1 MRHVLDI
8 EVIQGRYYLKLDS
21 FTPIEV
27 PPQFKTAM
35 EDLIDEVLD
44 EGRKLERENN

>member
-8 EVIQGRYYLKLDS
+8 EVIQGRYYLKLDN
-21 FTPIEV
+21 FNPIEV

-35 EDLIDEVLD
+35 EDLIDEVLE
-44 EGRKLERENN
+44 EGKKLERENS

>member
-8 EVIQGRYYLKLDS
+8 EVIQGRYYLKLDN
-21 FTPIEV
+21 FAPIEI

-44 EGRKLERENN
+44 EGRKLERQNS

>member
-8 EVIQGRYYLKLDS
+8 DVIGGKYYMKLDG
-21 FTPIEV
+21 FEPIEV

-35 EDLIDEVLD
+35 EDLIDEILA
-44 EGRKLERENN
+44 EGRRQERENS